1 MRNEHETKSRFTKR
15 IQMVLNRLFEDS
27 PEVLSLKTDVF
38 VPSTTQNPFFDA
50 MDCEAVDSPFHFFQ
64 EPIDSDFFDI
74 TSIDSVP
81 HNHTPVFS
89 VCVCHV
95 SEAFEFPLGVSE
107 SIRQYLT
114 PPRNGLV
121 PLLQRRLPISLVM
134 LRPRRLPLLSP
145 IHLEDCLG
153 SASVIRKD
161 ESCSHCKQESSYL
174 MESCI
179 TKLPS
184 ILVILL
190 KRFSFHTIGVGNVST
205 KITTPVLFPLEGLRL
220 KSLTLDD
227 ANSVYDLWAVCN
239 HTGTASFGH
248 YYAYCCERT
257 SDSCQ
262 WFEYNDE
269 RVREITTEDVQSPNA
284 YILFYRRREM
294 LPLSLQSISPK
305 DPDVMIPIP
314 ASTQRSRRKEKQ
326 IGWGL
331 FSAFL
336 ITIFCIVVCS

>member
-1 MRNEHETKSRFTKR
+1 MKNEDESDSCFAKR
-15 IQMVLNRLFEDS
+15 IQMVLNYLFEDS
-27 PEVLSLKTDVF
+27 PAILSSKTDVF
-38 VPSTTQNPFFDA
+38 SPNTTPNPFFDA
-50 MDCEAVDSPFHFFQ
+50 MDCEASSSFHFFQ

-74 TSIDSVP
+74 TVVDSISP
-81 HNHTPVFS
+81 KHTPVFS

-95 SEAFEFPLGVSE
+95 SEELPLGVSDAV
-107 SIRQYLT
+107 RQCLT
-114 PPRNGLV
+114 PPRSDMIQ
-121 PLLQRRLPISLVM
+121 LLQRRLPISLVM
-134 LRPRRLPLLSP
+134 LHPRRLPLLSP

-161 ESCSHCKQESSYL
+161 ESCSYCKQESSYL

-190 KRFSFHTIGVGNVST
+190 KRFSFHSIGMGNVST

-220 KSLTLDD
+220 KSLALDD

-248 YYAYCCERT
+248 YFAYCCERVN
-257 SDSCQ
+257 DSCR

-269 RVREITTEDVQSPNA
+269 RVREIAAEDVQSPNA
-284 YILFYRRREM
+284 YILFYRRRDT
-294 LPLSLQSISPK
+294 LPLSLQSISSE
-305 DPDVMIPIP
+305 DLDVMIPIP
-314 ASTQRSRRKEKQ
+314 APTQRQRRKEKQ